1 MKPEPRLPDYLRHIQ
16 EAAEQTLAYI
26 AGMDLAAFQ
35 ADRRTQQ
42 AVLFKFVILG
52 EASAKAMD
60 AYPDFVARHAA
71 VPWRSIRN
79 MRNRVA
85 HGYFKIDYQVLWET
99 MTAALPALLTQ
110 LPAVIAAADQQVD
123 DPPTAVS

>member
-1 MKPEPRLPDYLRHIQ
+1 MTSEPRLPDYLRHIQ

-26 AGMDLAAFQ
+26 AGMELAAFQ

-42 AVLFKFVILG
+42 AVLFNFVILG
-52 EASAKAMD
+52 EASAKVMD
-60 AYPDFVARHAA
+60 AYPDFVATHPA

-85 HGYFKIDYQVLWET
+85 HGYFKIDYELLWDT
-99 MTAALPALLTQ
+99 MEAALPALLSE
-110 LPAVIAAADQQVD
+110 LPTVIAAADQQTDV
-123 DPPTAVS
+123 PPTAAS